1 MITNMGAKQ
10 NSGAMTA
17 RQYCEAVMLLG
28 WTVYSAREHLGIS
41 RAQSHRYGSGA
52 KPVPE
57 TVAKLLQAM
66 LRLQQAG
73 LPYDDV

>member
-1 MITNMGAKQ
+1 
-10 NSGAMTA
+10 
-17 RQYCEAVMLLG
+17 VMLLG

-57 TVAKLLQAM
+57 TVARLLRAM

-73 LPYDDV
+73 LSYDDV